1 MQSFSVKF
9 LGITKRYKA
18 ENDHD
23 ERRIRNLDDKMIYSR
38 VIVLRLTSLGMSPPP
53 VAEDSA

>member
-9 LGITKRYKA
+9 LGIIKRYKA

-23 ERRIRNLDDKMIYSR
+23 ERRIRNLDEKMIYSR
-38 VIVLRLTSLGMSPPP
+38 VIVLRLTSLGMSPHL
-53 VAEDSA
+53 